1 MNPTTQPA
9 PLQGGK
15 LVLATLAVAL
25 ATFMNVLDSSIANV
39 AIPTIA
45 GNLGV
50 SVDEGTW
57 VITLFAAANAIS
69 IPLTG
74 WLTQRVGQIK
84 LFVWAILL
92 FVVSSWLCGIA
103 PNLPVLLAARILQ
116 GAVAG
121 PLIPLSQAIL
131 LGSFPKEKSSQAL
144 ALWAMTATVG
154 PIAGPAL
161 GGWMTD
167 SYSWA
172 WIFYINVPVGL
183 FAAAVTW
190 AVYRDRESPVRK
202 LPIDLVGLASLI
214 TWVASLQIMLDKGKD
229 LDWFASPVII
239 GLGVVALLSFVFFVI
254 WELTEPDP
262 IIDLRLFK
270 GRNFLAGTAAI
281 SVGFALFF
289 ANLVVLP
296 QWMQQY
302 LAYPAVNA
310 GLVTAPLGIFA
321 VLLAP
326 VVGKLLP
333 KAELRVLATLAFLG
347 FAAVFFMRSQYTT
360 GVDTFTLVLP
370 TLLQGI
376 PMALFFVPLTAIIL
390 SGLPPEKIP
399 AAAGLSNFVRVFF
412 GAAGTSLAAIVP
424 TATVGVISYAVTG
437 SVAWIPALLLALGAV
452 FGAQLGTWLLPRLSL
467 TVLRWAFVGFL
478 AAVIVSLFLV
488 IPSRDAELVL
498 TWWSAVALVGV
509 GLGTGILSGLIG
521 VGGGI
526 IVVPVLM
533 MLFGTSDLVAKGT
546 SLLMMIPTAVSGT
559 VGNIRRGNVDLV
571 AAAVVG
577 LAACTTT
584 ALGAWIA
591 TIVDPFV
598 GNVLFAVYLTFIAVQ
613 MGVRAWRGRRRP
625 A

>member
-1 MNPTTQPA
+1 MQSPDQTSAVPA
-9 PLQGGK
+9 PLTGAK
-15 LVLATLAVAL
+15 LVMGSFAVAL

-39 AIPTIA
+39 AIPTIS

-57 VITLFAAANAIS
+57 VITLFAAANAVA

-74 WLTQRVGQIK
+74 WLTQRVGQVR
-84 LFVWAILL
+84 LFVGAILM
-92 FVVSSWLCGIA
+92 FVLSSWLCGIA
-103 PNLPVLLAARILQ
+103 PNLATLLAARILQ

-131 LGSFPKEKSSQAL
+131 LSSYPKEKSAAAL

-167 SYSWA
+167 SYSWS

-190 AVYRDRESPVRK
+190 AIYRDRETATRK

-229 LDWFASPVII
+229 LDWFSSPVIVA
-239 GLGVVALLSFVFFVI
+239 LAVVALLSFLFFVI
-254 WELTEPDP
+254 WELTEANP

-270 GRNFLAGTAAI
+270 GRNFLAGTVAI
-281 SVGFALFF
+281 SVAFAIFF

-310 GLVTAPLGIFA
+310 GLAMAPLGIFA

-326 VVGKLLP
+326 VVGKILP
-333 KAELRVLATLAFLG
+333 KSELRVLATLSFLG
-347 FAAVFFMRSQYTT
+347 FSGVFYMRSQFST
-360 GVDTFTLVLP
+360 GVDMFTLVLP

-376 PMALFFVPLTAIIL
+376 PTALFFVPLTAIIL

-399 AAAGLSNFVRVFF
+399 AAAGLSNFVRVFC
-412 GAAGTSLAAIVP
+412 GAVGTSLATTIWNDRAVLHHARLVEQASPGNPLYGAALQSIESTLGFSPAQAAAYFERGLNTQAIML
-424 TATVGVISYAVTG
+424 GLNDIFWISG
-437 SVAWIPALLLALGAV
+437 LI
-452 FGAQLGTWLLPRLSL
+452 F
-467 TVLRWAFVGFL
+467 
-478 AAVIVSLFLV
+478 AAVIPLIWFTK
-488 IPSRDAELVL
+488 PDKGA
-498 TWWSAVALVGV
+498 A
-509 GLGTGILSGLIG
+509 SG
-521 VGGGI
+521 
-526 IVVPVLM
+526 
-533 MLFGTSDLVAKGT
+533 S
-546 SLLMMIPTAVSGT
+546 
-559 VGNIRRGNVDLV
+559 
-571 AAAVVG
+571 AAA
-577 LAACTTT
+577 AH
-584 ALGAWIA
+584 
-591 TIVDPFV
+591 
-598 GNVLFAVYLTFIAVQ
+598 
-613 MGVRAWRGRRRP
+613 
-625 A
+625 

>member
-1 MNPTTQPA
+1 MQSQAQTSAVPP
-9 PLQGGK
+9 PLTGAR
-15 LVLATLAVAL
+15 LVMGSFAVAL

-39 AIPTIA
+39 AIPTIS

-57 VITLFAAANAIS
+57 VITLFAAANAVA

-74 WLTQRVGQIK
+74 WLTQRVGQVR
-84 LFVWAILL
+84 LFVGAILM
-92 FVVSSWLCGIA
+92 FVLSSWLCGIA
-103 PNLPVLLAARILQ
+103 PNLATLLAARILQ

-131 LGSFPKEKSSQAL
+131 LSSYPKEKSAAAL

-167 SYSWA
+167 SYSWS

-190 AVYRDRESPVRK
+190 AIYRDRETATRK

-229 LDWFASPVII
+229 LDWFSSPVIVA
-239 GLGVVALLSFVFFVI
+239 LAVVALLSFLFFVI
-254 WELTEPDP
+254 WELTEANP

-270 GRNFLAGTAAI
+270 GRNFLAGTVAI
-281 SVGFALFF
+281 SVAFAIFF

-310 GLVTAPLGIFA
+310 GLAMAPLGIFA

-326 VVGKLLP
+326 VVGKILP
-333 KAELRVLATLAFLG
+333 KSELRVLATLSFLG
-347 FAAVFFMRSQYTT
+347 FSGVFYMRSQFST
-360 GVDTFTLVLP
+360 GVDMFTLVLP

-376 PMALFFVPLTAIIL
+376 PTALFFVPLTAIIL

-399 AAAGLSNFVRVFF
+399 AAAGLSNFVRVFC
-412 GAAGTSLAAIVP
+412 GAVGTSLATTIWNDRAVLHHARLVEQASPGNPLYGAALQSIESTLGFSPAQAAAYFERGLNTQAIMLGLNDIFWIS
-424 TATVGVISYAVTG
+424 GVI
-437 SVAWIPALLLALGAV
+437 
-452 FGAQLGTWLLPRLSL
+452 F
-467 TVLRWAFVGFL
+467 
-478 AAVIVSLFLV
+478 AAVI
-488 IPSRDAELVL
+488 P
-498 TWWSAVALVGV
+498 
-509 GLGTGILSGLIG
+509 LIWFTK
-521 VGGGI
+521 
-526 IVVPVLM
+526 P
-533 MLFGTSDLVAKGT
+533 DKGAASST
-546 SLLMMIPTAVSGT
+546 
-559 VGNIRRGNVDLV
+559 
-571 AAAVVG
+571 AAA
-577 LAACTTT
+577 AH
-584 ALGAWIA
+584 
-591 TIVDPFV
+591 
-598 GNVLFAVYLTFIAVQ
+598 
-613 MGVRAWRGRRRP
+613 
-625 A
+625 